1 MLRIAIVD
9 DEASIR
15 EGLGKMIGKES
26 EKFGVEGLFPHGQEL
41 LNLLLLR
48 QIEIDVIITDIRMP
62 VVDGLELIK
71 QVKDLRPDIRCI
83 LMSGFT
89 DFEYARQALRCSAV
103 DYLLKPINKKQLFT
117 LLYNLEQEQAA
128 RRSKEQHLRT
138 GLLLTYLQSPPS
150 LCTKLPKLTLPAPS
164 YFVLVFKGVD
174 SSALRTG
181 LDRLGTGDAPSWDLV
196 DPEDQA
202 LAVVCSPPAEPEEA
216 DIRGFID
223 RLRESLPTSRI
234 LVGSSSVY
242 QDPASLSQAYTEAKR
257 VCELGVYGE
266 SVWNYHPGTALPER
280 EPKAEFSEWFAEYRD
295 ELSQQLQILDLNRT
309 TACLERLFAQLR
321 QNRESV
327 ELVLLVCRLLLETAA
342 AELHEWSK
350 LQSPEAVKMLELKLS
365 SCLRFHDMQTT
376 FIAEFTGVLKQ
387 IRDSRLAQAGKAVET
402 VKRWIAEHYD
412 QPAELSHLASLVYLT
427 PSYLSKRFKS
437 ETGMTITDYLIEVR
451 IKKAK
456 QLLRQANDMKI
467 HEVGS
472 VVGYPDPAYF
482 NKLFKRIV
490 GVTPNEYK
498 RLSQ

>member
-26 EKFGVEGLFPHGQEL
+26 GKFVVEGLFPHGQDL
-41 LNLLLLR
+41 LNRLLLR

-103 DYLLKPINKKQLFT
+103 DYLLKPINKKQLFA

-128 RRSKEQHLRT
+128 RRSKEQYLRM
-138 GLLLTYLQSPPS
+138 GLLLTYLQSSPS
-150 LCTKLPKLTLPAPS
+150 LCTKLPKLTLPTNS
-164 YFVLVFKGVD
+164 YFVLVLKGVD
-174 SSALRTG
+174 PVTLRTG
-181 LDRLGTGDAPSWDLV
+181 LDRLGTGDSPAWDLV
-196 DPEDQA
+196 DTEDQA
-202 LAVVCSPPAEPEEA
+202 LALVCYTPAEPEEA
-216 DIRGFID
+216 DIRGFTD
-223 RLRESLPTSRI
+223 RLRAGLPASRI
-234 LVGSSSVY
+234 LAGSSSAY
-242 QDPASLSQAYTEAKR
+242 RDPACLSQAYAEAKR
-257 VCELGVYGE
+257 ACELGVYGE
-266 SVWNYHPGTALPER
+266 SAWNYHPVTELPER
-280 EPKAEFSEWFAEYRD
+280 EPKAEISEWFAGYRD
-295 ELSQQLQILDLNRT
+295 ELSQQLQILDIAWT
-309 TACLERLFAQLR
+309 TACLERLFEQLR
-321 QNRESV
+321 QNRASV
-327 ELVLLVCRLLLETAA
+327 ELVLLVCRLMLETAA

-350 LQSPEAVKMLELKLS
+350 LQSQASVKMLETKLS

-387 IRDSRLAQAGKAVET
+387 IRDARLAQAGKSVET

-456 QLLRQANDMKI
+456 QLLRQANDLKV